1 MDTVSTMEDTLLKA
15 VYLISCGP
23 GRQAGSGMLKSKK
36 NENTFEK
43 INCFMEK
50 RFPLAKL
57 AKAVGLHYSIVGMY
71 LIEEANYYFFTLYL

>member
-1 MDTVSTMEDTLLKA
+1 
-15 VYLISCGP
+15 
-23 GRQAGSGMLKSKK
+23 MLKSKK